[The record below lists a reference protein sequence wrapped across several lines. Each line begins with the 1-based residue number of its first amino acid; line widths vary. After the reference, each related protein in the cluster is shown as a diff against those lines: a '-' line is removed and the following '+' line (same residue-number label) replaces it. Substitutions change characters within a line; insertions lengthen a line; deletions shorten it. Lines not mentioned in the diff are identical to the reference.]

1 MSSIQQTLLKT
12 RPPRVKIT
20 YDVEKGNAI
29 EKEELPFIVGVF
41 ADLAGENF
49 ANQTPLKER
58 NFIEINGDNFDLV
71 LSAINPSITV
81 NVNSILDKKVKS
93 LRFTLNFVSFEDF
106 SPGKIALQIPLLK
119 TLVNRRK
126 AILDLTAKL
135 DSNDLLSAKV
145 LKIITN
151 KEERKTFAAEVES
164 KKPEV
169 MNKLGNELGLV
180 KSGIDIEFMINM
192 FTELNTALK
201 LMDETNSDNI
211 DDPYSFLI
219 SLVVKMDEELS
230 LQMDEILHDPNFQKL
245 EASWRGLYYLVH
257 NTLSSSSLKLKV
269 LNITRKEMRD
279 DLVKAVEFDQSA
291 IFKKVYESEYGTL
304 GGTPYSCLIG
314 DFAFG
319 RSGSDIELLRHIS
332 KIASAAHA
340 PFIGGVNP
348 NMFDLESFSDLGI
361 PRDLGVLFESSELA
375 AWNSFRTTEDSR
387 YVSLVLPKVLLRA
400 PYDAEDGDCEEFNY
414 NESIN
419 GTNNKEFC
427 WGNPAYVM
435 AANITKSFAEFS
447 WTTAIRGVEGGGK
460 VENLPTYTYETDN
473 GDIELKCPSQVAI
486 TDRREKELSD
496 LGFIA
501 LCHAKGTDY
510 SVFFGAQTT
519 QKPKRYNT
527 PDATANAML
536 STKLPYLLNA
546 SRFAHYIKMLM
557 RNKIGSFLT
566 AAEVQTY
573 LQNWIAEYVLL
584 SDLGTQEVKSRYPL
598 RMAKITVIDSPESP
612 GSYKVVMLLKP
623 HFQLEDLAVS
633 LRLVAK
639 I

>member
-29 EKEELPFIVGVF
+29 EKEELPFIVGVL
-41 ADLAGENF
+41 ADLAGENIQ
-49 ANQTPLKER
+49 NQTTLKER
-58 NFIEINGDNFDLV
+58 NFVEINGDNFNLV
-71 LSAINPSITV
+71 LSAINPTV
-81 NVNSILDKKVKS
+81 TINVKNIIDPKTKT
-93 LRFTLNFVSFEDF
+93 LRYTLNFTNFDDF
-106 SPGKIALQIPLLK
+106 TPGKISLQIPLLN

-126 AILDLTAKL
+126 ALLDLTAKL
-135 DSNDLLSAKV
+135 DSNPVLSD
-145 LKIITN
+145 KILAIIIN
-151 KEERKTFAAEVES
+151 KETRKKFYDEMS
-164 KKPEV
+164 KKTPETIV
-169 MNKLGNELGLV
+169 KIGAELGLLKV
-180 KSGIDIEFMINM
+180 EGKSDFIETLL
-192 FTELNTALK
+192 TELYISLK
-201 LMDETNSDNI
+201 EFDNI
-211 DDPYSFLI
+211 NIDNVDDPYAFLI
-219 SLVVKMDEELS
+219 SIVTTIDKNLS

-257 NTLSSSSLKLKV
+257 NTLSSTSLKLKV
-269 LNITRKEMRD
+269 LNLTKKEMRD

-291 IFKKVYESEYGTL
+291 LFKKIYEAEYGTL

-319 RSGSDIELLRHIS
+319 RKASDIEILRHVS
-332 KIASAAHA
+332 KLAAAAHA
-340 PFIGGVNP
+340 PFIGGVDAS
-348 NMFDLESFSDLGI
+348 MFDLKSFADLGI
-361 PRDLGVLFESSELA
+361 PRDLAVLFESSELA

-400 PYDAEDGDCEEFNY
+400 PYDAEEGLCEEFSY
-414 NESIN
+414 TEIIQ
-419 GTNNKEFC
+419 GTNDDHFC
-427 WGNPAYVM
+427 WGNPAYVI

-460 VENLPTYTYETDN
+460 VANLPIYTYETDH
-473 GDIELKCPSQVAI
+473 GDIEMKCPSQVAI

-496 LGFIA
+496 LGFIS

-527 PDATANAML
+527 PDATANAIL

-557 RNKIGSFLT
+557 RAKIGSFLT

-584 SDLGTQEVKSRYPL
+584 SDLGTQEVKSKYPL
-598 RMAKITVIDSPESP
+598 RMAKITVVDTPESP
-612 GSYKVVMLLKP
+612 GSYKAIMLLKP